1 MSLHARF
8 APRDIAGKTESGT
21 AESNFD
27 LALLLLSHK
36 TKIRYFRS
44 NKSNPTKT
52 IMVIKANNR
61 SSITHVDADAEAT
74 ISTTI
79 DAKAPENE
87 MSDKIAAIK
96 AYFATLDGKPDSF
109 GRFEKEFQKTVHP
122 KVVLESD
129 QHPDMRYD
137 DLVHLV
143 KTHFIPKGCVSELM
157 EVIDNGD
164 GTLTS
169 VVNNHLPGEDG
180 DITYQ
185 RAYFNDDDQ
194 VIKVV
199 TTSSFGDMVGRV
211 EALAEEKYESFSNVE
226 DVVELYRQFL
236 GTFDGSS
243 GSNVAHQELFNQLFA
258 DDFVLVTE
266 DGIKDREFFRN
277 YVGSVADEGEKVC
290 SSTVKALSDDKVL
303 LDFYVGKSVHFVRV
317 HNIATIGEGG
327 KVTRSEPAI
336 IKEDAFRSIY
346 ESLEKKILE

>member
-1 MSLHARF
+1 
-8 APRDIAGKTESGT
+8 
-21 AESNFD
+21 
-27 LALLLLSHK
+27 
-36 TKIRYFRS
+36 
-44 NKSNPTKT
+44 
-52 IMVIKANNR
+52 MVIKANTR

-79 DAKAPENE
+79 EAKAPQND
-87 MSDKIAAIK
+87 MSDKIASIK

-109 GRFEKEFQKTVHP
+109 ERFEKEFQKTVHP
-122 KVVLESD
+122 EVVLESD

-137 DLVHLV
+137 DLIHLV

-185 RAYFNDDDQ
+185 RAHFNDNGQ
-194 VIKVV
+194 VVKVV
-199 TTSSFGDMVGRV
+199 TTSQFGDMCGRV
-211 EALAEEKYESFSNVE
+211 EALAEQKYDSSSNVE
-226 DVVELYRQFL
+226 DVVDLYRQFL

-243 GSNVAHQELFNQLFA
+243 GADVAHQKLFDQLFA

-266 DGIKDREFFRN
+266 DGVKDREFFRN
-277 YVGSVADEGEKVC
+277 FVGSVAADEGRKV
-290 SSTVKALSDDKVL
+290 SGAAVKALSDDKVL

-317 HNIATIGEGG
+317 HNIATIGKGG
-327 KVTRSEPAI
+327 KVIRSEPAVTT
-336 IKEDAFRSIY
+336 EDAFRAIY
-346 ESLEKKILE
+346 ESLEKKMLE

>member
-1 MSLHARF
+1 
-8 APRDIAGKTESGT
+8 
-21 AESNFD
+21 
-27 LALLLLSHK
+27 
-36 TKIRYFRS
+36 
-44 NKSNPTKT
+44 
-52 IMVIKANNR
+52 MVIKANNR
-61 SSITHVDADAEAT
+61 SSITRVDADADAEAT

-79 DAKAPENE
+79 DAKGPQND

-109 GRFEKEFQKTVHP
+109 ERFEKEFQKTVHP
-122 KVVLESD
+122 DVVLESD

-137 DLVHLV
+137 DLIHLV

-185 RAYFNDDDQ
+185 RAYFNYDDQ

-199 TTSSFGDMVGRV
+199 TTSQFGDMVGRV
-211 EALAEEKYESFSNVE
+211 EALEQQHESFSKVE

-243 GSNVAHQELFNQLFA
+243 GADVAHQELFDQLFA

-266 DGIKDREFFRN
+266 DGVKDRGFFRN
-277 YVGSVADEGEKVC
+277 YVGSVADEGRKVC
-290 SSTVKALSDDKVL
+290 GTTVKALSDDKIL

-317 HNIATIGEGG
+317 HNIATIGKGG
-327 KVTRSEPAI
+327 KVIRSEPAI
-336 IKEDAFRSIY
+336 IKEDAFRAIY
-346 ESLEKKILE
+346 ESLEKKMLE